1 VTRVACIG
9 ECMIEMSELSDGR
22 FARAYGGDTLNTAVY
37 MARLGLA
44 VDYVTALGDDPFSS
58 EMLAGWQAEGV
69 GVGPVVRLPSRV
81 PGLYIIQTAH
91 AGERRFHYWRD
102 SAPARALFDIP
113 QTPDIVEALAGY
125 DLLFFSGITLSLY
138 GAAGRARFFD
148 ALDRAQARGARI
160 AFDANFR
167 PRGWPDR
174 PVAHAAY
181 EQAFDRADIVLAST
195 EDLHLLFGNDNP
207 AGRLFNRS
215 AAELVLKLP
224 EPACRIVMADGL
236 DQVVAAKLV
245 ARVVDTTAAGDSF
258 AAAYLASRLAGADPV
273 TAAEA
278 GHTLAGVVVSHPG
291 AIIPRSAMP
300 GFLQPS
306 DGFVGRTQA

>member
-1 VTRVACIG
+1 MALDRNATKQATLYAFDAD
-9 ECMIEMSELSDGR
+9 SPALS
-22 FARAYGGDTLNTAVY
+22 ARTLYNHQ
-37 MARLGLA
+37 G
-44 VDYVTALGDDPFSS
+44 
-58 EMLAGWQAEGV
+58 
-69 GVGPVVRLPSRV
+69 
-81 PGLYIIQTAH
+81 
-91 AGERRFHYWRD
+91 
-102 SAPARALFDIP
+102 PARALFDIP

-167 PRGWPDR
+167 PRGWPDG

-195 EDLHLLFGNDNP
+195 EDLRLLFGGDNP
-207 AGRLFNRS
+207 TERLLVYSS
-215 AAELVLKLP
+215 AERVLKLP
-224 EPACRIVMADGL
+224 DLACRIVMADGL
-236 DQVVAAKLV
+236 DQVVAAKPV

-306 DGFVGRTQA
+306 DGFFGRTQA